1 MSNDNNISASS
12 GRPVET
18 ASLPSDAPDAEV
30 NAIFER
36 LRGLMKDCGRPG
48 ANKHDRM
55 IVLIAACI
63 DEGINTGTRIVGVA
77 KRLEFDGQHAGIVLS
92 TGVGR
97 YWERDENGTYR
108 NLI

>member
-1 MSNDNNISASS
+1 MSNEKSISAFP
-12 GRPVET
+12 RRAVET
-18 ASLPSDAPDAEV
+18 ASLSSDAPDADV

-55 IVLIAACI
+55 LVLIAACI
-63 DEGINTGTRIVGVA
+63 DEGINTGPRIVGVA
-77 KRLEFDGQHAGIVLS
+77 KRLNFDGQHAGITLS
-92 TGVGR
+92 TGVGK
-97 YWERDENGTYR
+97 YWERGENGTYR